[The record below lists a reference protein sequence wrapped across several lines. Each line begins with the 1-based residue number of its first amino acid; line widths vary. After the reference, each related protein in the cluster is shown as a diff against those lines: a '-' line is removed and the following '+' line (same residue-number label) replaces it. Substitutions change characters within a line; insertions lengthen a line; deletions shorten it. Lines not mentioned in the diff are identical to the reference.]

1 MTTFDRMT
9 TAEYRAYLQS
19 LESGQ
24 HEPSEKIG
32 GLPSSYFGRMTTTE
46 YQAMLHPQKHPT
58 QKSSPQKKPTLPIPT
73 ESEEQQAVMEWTE
86 AASGRWP
93 ELRLIYHI
101 PNEGLRSMATGGRLR
116 AEGLKS
122 GVPDLCLP
130 VARAGYHGL
139 YIEMK
144 RTKGGRTSPEQKE
157 WLAALEAE
165 GYQTALCRGA
175 DAAIE
180 IITDYLALPR
190 MEANRHNIRG

>member
-101 PNEGLRSMATGGRLR
+101 PNESLRSMATGGRLR